1 MYIDQ
6 SGMGRGERSVCCKL
20 TTRRATSDD
29 VALASEVESFDLVG
43 DTERSHG
50 WMMFVGTETGVSTEK
65 RRA

>member
-1 MYIDQ
+1 M
-6 SGMGRGERSVCCKL
+6 CCKL